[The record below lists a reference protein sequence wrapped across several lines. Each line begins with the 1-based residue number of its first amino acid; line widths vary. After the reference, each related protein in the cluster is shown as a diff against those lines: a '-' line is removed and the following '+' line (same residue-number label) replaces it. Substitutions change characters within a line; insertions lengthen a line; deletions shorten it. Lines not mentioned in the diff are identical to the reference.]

1 MNRRTR
7 QAVTLVIQTRWSRIS
22 LPSEVIVRLDSGQ
35 RLGAYAIV
43 APLGAGGMGEVY
55 RATDTR
61 LHRDVALKV
70 LPREMATDPERLAR
84 FQREAR
90 AVAALNHPNIVVLY
104 SVEESE
110 GLPFLTMEFVP
121 GESLDRQISAG
132 GLPAEKI
139 VEIARALA
147 DALVSAHEKGI
158 IHRDLK
164 PANIMITGEGRVKIL
179 DFGLAKEIFETK
191 DANAT
196 ADCTEIGRII
206 GTPAYMSPE
215 QVLGRDVDVRTD
227 IYSLGIVLHEMATG
241 QRAFKQKSSAELIS
255 AVLRDAP
262 PIVTEVRPELPADL
276 ARLIRRC
283 VEKDPLNRWQT
294 ARDVANELRD
304 LEQSQRQL
312 SALVG
317 SQLGPSVAVMPFQN
331 LSPDP
336 ENEYF
341 SDGLAEEILNALSQV
356 EGLTVAA
363 RASSF
368 YFKGKSTEMSEIA
381 SRLRVANVLQ
391 GSVRR
396 AGNRVRVTVQLVN
409 LKNGFQLWSERYDR
423 QMEDIFEIQDEI
435 ARAIAQR
442 FKVTFGAS
450 ARRSTT
456 NVEAYELYL
465 KGRYLWH
472 QRSPATLRA
481 AIKSFEQA
489 IELDP
494 QYALAYSGLADS
506 YGILQFY
513 GWMPP
518 KEGRKPAHDAMMQA
532 IKLAPELWEVN
543 FSRGFYS
550 IYFERK
556 WQDGGPHFE
565 KALEINPRSS
575 LAHVYY
581 GLFLM
586 TAGRSEEAVPHG
598 LKACELDP
606 LSPVIHC
613 ISTAIFINTERYEEA
628 ERKASSAL
636 EMQPDYIFALWVRS
650 LALSALERHDEA
662 IASMER
668 AIMLSR
674 APIFAGI
681 LGLVYARAGRT
692 GEAKRMLSEIED
704 RGSRGE
710 YIPSFSKV
718 TVHVGLGDLAG
729 IRASLADAISAA
741 NSPFPIRVICGK
753 YLEAYRTD
761 SEIRRLHLE
770 LFGW

>member
-1 MNRRTR
+1 M
-7 QAVTLVIQTRWSRIS
+7 
-22 LPSEVIVRLDSGQ
+22 RLDSGQ
-35 RLGAYAIV
+35 RLGAYTILS
-43 APLGAGGMGEVY
+43 PLGVGGMGEVY

-70 LPREMATDPERLAR
+70 LPHEMASDPERLAR

-90 AVAALNHPNIVVLY
+90 AVAALNHPHIVTLY

-110 GLPFLTMEFVP
+110 GLPFLIMEFVP
-121 GESLDRQISAG
+121 GESLDCQISRGA
-132 GLPAEKI
+132 LPVEQII
-139 VEIARALA
+139 VIARALA

-164 PANIMITGEGRVKIL
+164 PANIMITREGRVKIL
-179 DFGLAKEIFETK
+179 DFGLAKEIA
-191 DANAT
+191 DSNDSNAT
-196 ADCTEIGRII
+196 VDRTEIGRVL

-215 QVLGRDVDVRTD
+215 QVLGRQVDVRTD

-241 QRAFKQKSSAELIS
+241 RRVFQAKTSAELIS
-255 AVLRDAP
+255 AILRDTP
-262 PIVTEVRPELPADL
+262 SVVTEMRPEVPADL

-294 ARDVANELRD
+294 VRDVANELRD
-304 LEQSQRQL
+304 LERSHRQVTPRAAGE
-312 SALVG
+312 S
-317 SQLGPSVAVMPFQN
+317 GPSVAVMPFQN

-396 AGNRVRVTVQLVN
+396 AGNRVRVTVQLVD
-409 LKNGFQLWSERYDR
+409 LTNGFQLWSERYDR

-435 ARAIAQR
+435 ASAIAER
-442 FKVTFGAS
+442 FKVTFGSS
-450 ARRSTT
+450 ARRPTT
-456 NVEAYELYL
+456 NVQAYELYL
-465 KGRYLWH
+465 KGRHLWH

-481 AIKSFEQA
+481 AIKCFEHA
-489 IELDP
+489 IQVDP
-494 QYALAYSGLADS
+494 KYALAYSGLSDS

-518 KEGRKPAHDAMMQA
+518 EEGRKPAHDAMMQA
-532 IKLAPELWEVN
+532 VQLAPELWEVN

-550 IYFERK
+550 IYFERA
-556 WQDGGPHFE
+556 WRDAGPYFE
-565 KALEINPRSS
+565 KALQINPRSS

-586 TAGRSEEAVPHG
+586 TAGRNEEAVPHG
-598 LKACELDP
+598 IKACEFDP
-606 LSPVIHC
+606 LSPVIYC
-613 ISTAIFINTERYEEA
+613 MSTPIFMNTGRYEES
-628 ERKASSAL
+628 EQKASNAL
-636 EMQPDYIFALWVRS
+636 ELQPDYIFGLWVRS
-650 LALSALERHDEA
+650 LALSRLERHEEA
-662 IASMER
+662 IASMQR
-668 AIMLSR
+668 AVMLSR
-674 APIFAGI
+674 APFFIGL
-681 LGLVYARAGRT
+681 LGMICARAGRT
-692 GEAKRMLSEIED
+692 EDAARLLEEIED

-710 YIPSFSKV
+710 YIPSFAKIAIYA
-718 TVHVGLGDLAG
+718 GLGDLTG
-729 IRASLADAISAA
+729 LRASLADAISAA
-741 NSPFPIRVICGK
+741 TSPLPIRVICGNC
-753 YLEAYRTD
+753 LEAFRTD
-761 SEIRRLHLE
+761 PEIRRLHLE

>member
-1 MNRRTR
+1 M
-7 QAVTLVIQTRWSRIS
+7 
-22 LPSEVIVRLDSGQ
+22 RLGSGQ
-35 RLGAYAIV
+35 RLGAYEIV
-43 APLGAGGMGEVY
+43 APLGIGGMGEVY

-70 LPREMATDPERLAR
+70 LPGGMADDPERLSR

-90 AVAALNHPNIVVLY
+90 AVAALNHPHIVTLY
-104 SVEESE
+104 SVEEVD
-110 GLPFLTMEFVP
+110 GVPFLTMEFVS
-121 GESLDRQISAG
+121 GESLDRRIPPG
-132 GLPAEKI
+132 GLPVTQLI
-139 VEIARALA
+139 EIARALA
-147 DALVSAHEKGI
+147 DALVAAHEKGI

-164 PANIMITGEGRVKIL
+164 PANVMITGEGRVKIL
-179 DFGLAKEIFETK
+179 DFGLAKDTAGTRPD
-191 DANAT
+191 DAT
-196 ADCTEIGRII
+196 LDRTELGRVM

-215 QVLGRDVDVRTD
+215 QVQGREVDMRTD
-227 IYSLGIVLHEMATG
+227 IYSLGVVLHEMATG
-241 QRAFKQKSSAELIS
+241 RRMFEGASSAELVS
-255 AVLRDAP
+255 AVLRDTP
-262 PIVTEVRPELPADL
+262 PIVTDVRPELPSEL
-276 ARLIRRC
+276 ARIVRRC
-283 VEKDPLNRWQT
+283 LEKDPLHRWQT

-304 LEQSQRQL
+304 LEHSRRHVTAPVQSH
-312 SALVG
+312 
-317 SQLGPSVAVMPFQN
+317 GPSVAVMPFHN

-368 YFKGKSTEMSEIA
+368 YFKGKPTELSEIA

-396 AGNRVRVTVQLVN
+396 AGNRVRVTVQLVD
-409 LKNGFQLWSERYDR
+409 LRNGFQLWSERYDR

-435 ARAIAQR
+435 ARAVAER
-442 FKVTFGAS
+442 FKVTFGSS

-465 KGRYLWH
+465 KGRHLWH

-489 IELDP
+489 IQLDP
-494 QYALAYSGLADS
+494 EYALAYSGLADS

-518 KEGRKPAHDAMMQA
+518 EEGRKPAHDAMMQA
-532 IKLAPELWEVN
+532 LKLAPDLWEVN
-543 FSRGFYS
+543 FSRGFHS
-550 IYFERK
+550 IYFERD
-556 WQDGGPHFE
+556 WQNAAPHFE
-565 KALEINPRSS
+565 KALQINPRSS

-586 TAGRSEEAVPHG
+586 TAGRNEDAVPHG
-598 LKACELDP
+598 IKACELDP

-613 ISTAIFINTERYEEA
+613 ISVAIFINTARYAEA
-628 ERKASSAL
+628 ERRASNAL

-650 LALSALERHDEA
+650 LALSALDRHGEA

-668 AIMLSR
+668 AVMLSR
-674 APIFAGI
+674 APIFAGL
-681 LGLVYARAGRT
+681 LGFIYARAGRQ
-692 GEAKRMLSEIED
+692 EDASRLLHEIED

-710 YIPSFSKV
+710 YIPSFSKLV
-718 TVHVGLGDLAG
+718 IQVGMGDLEG
-729 IRASLADAISAA
+729 IRASLAEAISAA
-741 NSPFPIRVICGK
+741 TSPIPIRVMCGR
-753 YLEAYRTD
+753 YLETFRSD
-761 SEIRRLHLE
+761 PEIRRLHLE

>member
-1 MNRRTR
+1 
-7 QAVTLVIQTRWSRIS
+7 VLVRFG
-22 LPSEVIVRLDSGQ
+22 SGQ
-35 RLGAYAIV
+35 RLGVYLIV
-43 APLGAGGMGEVY
+43 APLGVGGMGEVY

-61 LHRDVALKV
+61 LHGDVALKV
-70 LPREMATDPERLAR
+70 LPPDMASDPERLAR

-90 AVAALNHPNIVVLY
+90 AVAALNDPHIVTLY
-104 SVEESE
+104 SVEEAE
-110 GLPFLTMEFVP
+110 GIPFLTMEFVA
-121 GESLDRQISAG
+121 GESLDRSIPTR
-132 GLPAEKI
+132 GLP
-139 VEIARALA
+139 VVQMLEIARALA
-147 DALVSAHEKGI
+147 DALVAAHEKGI

-164 PANIMITGEGRVKIL
+164 PANIMVSSEGRIKIL
-179 DFGLAKEIFETK
+179 DFGLAKET
-191 DANAT
+191 AAT
-196 ADCTEIGRII
+196 ADDATIDRTELGRVI

-215 QVLGRDVDVRTD
+215 QVLGREVDARAD

-241 QRAFKQKSSAELIS
+241 RRAFQAATSAELVS
-255 AVLRDAP
+255 AVLRDTP
-262 PIVTEVRPELPADL
+262 PVVTEVRPELPPEL

-283 VEKDPLNRWQT
+283 IEKDPLHRWQT

-304 LEQSQRQL
+304 LEQSRRQA
-312 SALVG
+312 SSPG
-317 SQLGPSVAVMPFQN
+317 QTLGPSVAVMPFQN
-331 LSPDP
+331 LSSDR

-396 AGNRVRVTVQLVN
+396 AGNRVRGMVQLVD
-409 LKNGFQLWSERYDR
+409 LRNGFQLWSERYDR

-435 ARAIAQR
+435 AHAIADR
-442 FKVTFGAS
+442 FKVTFGS
-450 ARRSTT
+450 GARRSTT

-465 KGRYLWH
+465 KGRHLWH

-489 IELDP
+489 IQLDP
-494 QYALAYSGLADS
+494 EYALAYSGLADS

-513 GWMPP
+513 GWMAPE
-518 KEGRKPAHDAMMQA
+518 EGRKPAYHAMMQA
-532 IKLAPELWEVN
+532 VNLAPGLWEVH

-550 IYFERK
+550 IYFERS
-556 WQDGGPHFE
+556 WQDSGMHFE
-565 KALEINPRSS
+565 KALQINPRSA

-581 GLFLM
+581 GLYLL
-586 TAGRSEEAVPHG
+586 TAGRNEEAVPHG
-598 LKACELDP
+598 AKACELDP

-613 ISTAIFINTERYEEA
+613 ISTSIFMKTGRFEEA
-628 ERKASSAL
+628 ERRAFNAL
-636 EMQPDYIFALWVRS
+636 EMQPDYLFALWMRS
-650 LALSALERHDEA
+650 LALTGLGRHEEA

-668 AIMLSR
+668 AVMLSR
-674 APIFAGI
+674 APIFAGV
-681 LGLVYARAGRT
+681 LGLIYARAGRREDAT
-692 GEAKRMLSEIED
+692 RLLREIGE
-704 RGSRGE
+704 RGTRGE

-718 TVHVGLGDLAG
+718 TICVGLGDIEG
-729 IRASLADAISAA
+729 MRASLAEVISEAT
-741 NSPFPIRVICGK
+741 SPLPIRVICGK
-753 YLEAYRTD
+753 YLEEFRND
-761 SEIRRLHLE
+761 PEIRRLHFE

>member
-1 MNRRTR
+1 MDDLGRTGLVGR
-7 QAVTLVIQTRWSRIS
+7 TLAHYRIS
-22 LPSEVIVRLDSGQ
+22 AVI
-35 RLGAYAIV
+35 
-43 APLGAGGMGEVY
+43 GAGGMGEVY
-55 RATDTR
+55 RATDAR
-61 LHRDVALKV
+61 LGRDVALKI
-70 LPREMATDPERLAR
+70 LPPDMACDPGRLAR

-90 AVAALNHPNIVVLY
+90 AVAALNHPHIVTLY
-104 SVEESE
+104 SVEEAD
-110 GLPFLTMEFVP
+110 GIPFLTMEFVS
-121 GESLDRQISAG
+121 GESLDRRIPRS
-132 GLPAEKI
+132 GLPVAQMI
-139 VEIARALA
+139 EIARALA
-147 DALVSAHEKGI
+147 DALVAAHEKGI

-164 PANIMITGEGRVKIL
+164 PANIMVTGEGRVKIL
-179 DFGLAKEIFETK
+179 DFGLAKETGGTK
-191 DANAT
+191 ADDAT
-196 ADCTEIGRII
+196 VDRTELGSVI

-215 QVLGRDVDVRTD
+215 QVRGHEVDVRTD
-227 IYSLGIVLHEMATG
+227 IFSLGAVLYEMATG
-241 QRAFKQKSSAELIS
+241 QRAFQGTTSAELVS
-255 AVLRDAP
+255 AVLRDTP
-262 PIVTEVRPELPADL
+262 PVVTEVRRELPIEL

-283 VEKDPLNRWQT
+283 LEKDPLHRWQT

-304 LEQSQRQL
+304 LEQSGRHTAAPVQ
-312 SALVG
+312 A
-317 SQLGPSVAVMPFQN
+317 QLGPSVAVMPFQN

-381 SRLRVANVLQ
+381 TRLRVANVLQ

-396 AGNRVRVTVQLVN
+396 AGNRIRVTVQLVD
-409 LKNGFQLWSERYDR
+409 LRNGFQLWSERYDR

-442 FKVTFGAS
+442 FKVTFGSS

-465 KGRYLWH
+465 KGRHLWH

-481 AIKSFEQA
+481 AIKCFEQA
-489 IELDP
+489 IQLDP
-494 QYALAYSGLADS
+494 EYALAYSGLADS

-518 KEGRKPAHDAMMQA
+518 EEGRKPAHDAMMQA
-532 IKLAPELWEVN
+532 VKLAPELWEVN

-550 IYFERK
+550 IYFEPA
-556 WQDGGPHFE
+556 WHEAGPHFE
-565 KALEINPRSS
+565 KALQINPRSS

-581 GLFLM
+581 GLFLL
-586 TAGRSEEAVPHG
+586 TAGRSEDAVPHG
-598 LKACELDP
+598 VKACELDP

-613 ISTAIFINTERYEEA
+613 ISTPIFMNTGRYAEA
-628 ERKASSAL
+628 ERRAANAL
-636 EMQPDYIFALWVRS
+636 EMQPDYLFGLWVRS
-650 LALSALERHDEA
+650 LALSGLGRHEEA

-681 LGLVYARAGRT
+681 LGLVYARAGRREDAT
-692 GEAKRMLSEIED
+692 RLLREIED

-710 YIPSFSKV
+710 YIASFSKV
-718 TVHVGLGDLAG
+718 TICVGLGDLAG
-729 IRASLADAISAA
+729 VRASLAEVIAA
-741 NSPFPIRVICGK
+741 ATSPFPIRAICGK
-753 YLEAYRTD
+753 YLEELRTD
-761 SEIRRLHLE
+761 PEIRRLHFE

>member
-1 MNRRTR
+1 MSLTSG
-7 QAVTLVIQTRWSRIS
+7 ATLGSYKILSS
-22 LPSEVIVRLDSGQ
+22 LGV
-35 RLGAYAIV
+35 
-43 APLGAGGMGEVY
+43 GGMGEVY
-55 RATDTR
+55 RATDMK
-61 LHRDVALKV
+61 LGRDVAIKV
-70 LPREMATDPERLAR
+70 LPAEMARDRERLAR

-90 AVAALNHPNIVVLY
+90 AVASVNHPHIVTLY
-104 SVEESE
+104 SVEEYD
-110 GLPFLTMEFVP
+110 GVPFLTMEYVS
-121 GESLDRQISAG
+121 GESLDRRIPPG
-132 GLPAEKI
+132 GLPASQMIK
-139 VEIARALA
+139 IARAVA
-147 DALVSAHEKGI
+147 EALVAAHEKGI

-164 PANIMITGEGRVKIL
+164 PANIMIAGEGRVKVL
-179 DFGLAKEIFETK
+179 DFGLAKDIGGTRTD
-191 DANAT
+191 DAT
-196 ADCTEIGRII
+196 LDQTQVGSIV

-215 QVLGRDVDVRTD
+215 QLLGRGVDARTD
-227 IYSLGIVLHEMATG
+227 IFSLGLVLHEMATG
-241 QRAFKQKSSAELIS
+241 RRAFQASTAAELVS
-255 AVLRDAP
+255 AVLRDTP
-262 PIVTEVRPELPADL
+262 PVVTDVRPELPAQL
-276 ARLIRRC
+276 GYLIRRC
-283 VEKDPLNRWQT
+283 VEKDPQHRWQT
-294 ARDVANELRD
+294 ARDIANQLVD
-304 LEQSQRQL
+304 IEQSGQHAAVPL
-312 SALVG
+312 PEKS
-317 SQLGPSVAVMPFQN
+317 GPSVAVMPFQN

-336 ENEYF
+336 EGEYF
-341 SDGLAEEILNALSQV
+341 SEGLAEEILNALSQV

-368 YFKGKSTEMSEIA
+368 YFKGKSTDMSEIA

-396 AGNRVRVTVQLVN
+396 SGPRVRVTVQLVD
-409 LKNGFQLWSERYDR
+409 LRNGFQLWSERYDR
-423 QMEDIFEIQDEI
+423 QMEDIFAIQDEI
-435 ARAIAQR
+435 ARRIAER
-442 FKVTFGAS
+442 FKVAFGSS

-465 KGRYLWH
+465 KGRHLWH

-494 QYALAYSGLADS
+494 QYALAYAGLADC

-518 KEGRKPAHDAMMQA
+518 QEGRKPAHDAMLQA

-586 TAGRSEEAVPHG
+586 TAGRSEEAVPHA

-613 ISTAIFINTERYEEA
+613 ISTAIFINTERYQEA
-628 ERKASSAL
+628 EQRASSAL
-636 EMQPDYIFALWVRS
+636 EMQPDYIFALWIRS
-650 LALSALERHDEA
+650 LALSALQRHEEA
-662 IASMER
+662 VASMER

-692 GEAKRMLSEIED
+692 DDANRMVGEIED

-718 TVHVGLGDLAG
+718 TVNVGLGDLAG
-729 IRASLADAISAA
+729 IRASLAEAISAA
-741 NSPFPIRVICGK
+741 NSPVPIRVICGK
-753 YLEAYRTD
+753 YLEAYRID
-761 SEIRRLHLE
+761 PEIRRLHLE